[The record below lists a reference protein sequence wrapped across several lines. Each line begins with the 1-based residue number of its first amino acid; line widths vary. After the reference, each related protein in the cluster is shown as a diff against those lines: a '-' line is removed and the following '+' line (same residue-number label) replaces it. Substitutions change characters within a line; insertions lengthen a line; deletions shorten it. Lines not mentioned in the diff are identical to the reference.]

1 MYGWQGYKRD
11 LYFISHLLL
20 LLLEETVL
28 PIKQFPIERRTLC
41 VCLLLLALFT
51 FVLFFSGGEEKIVLY
66 DIRVIISVCSLIVL
80 CQAVSPHAGFR
91 VNSHA
96 IFVCSRLFFSF
107 GFRFV
112 RNQRKLNENKKPKG
126 GNCFYVNSFK

>member
-20 LLLEETVL
+20 LLEETVL
-28 PIKQFPIERRTLC
+28 PIRQFPIERRTLC

-51 FVLFFSGGEEKIVLY
+51 FVFSGGEEKIVLY
-66 DIRVIISVCSLIVL
+66 DIRVIISVCSPIVL

-96 IFVCSRLFFSF
+96 IFVCSRRFFSF

-112 RNQRKLNENKKPKG
+112 EISAN
-126 GNCFYVNSFK
+126 